1 VSSLLKKERISKT
14 NIVILAV
21 VATVAV
27 GVSIF
32 SYQYSTFT
40 SNKIGD
46 IASQEIRS
54 NARIEVHDLSQI
66 LANKVQTVGALL
78 QTLAESPAIHNNE
91 YKRAD
96 IVLTVDNILQV
107 I

>member
-1 VSSLLKKERISKT
+1 MCSLLKKERISKT

-21 VATVAV
+21 VATVAL

-46 IASQEIRS
+46 IASQEVRS
-54 NARIEVHDLSQI
+54 NAKIEIHDLSQI

-78 QTLAESPAIHNNE
+78 QTLSESPAIHNNE
-91 YKRAD
+91 YNRAD
-96 IVLTVDNILQV
+96 MV
-107 I
+107 INSRQHFFK